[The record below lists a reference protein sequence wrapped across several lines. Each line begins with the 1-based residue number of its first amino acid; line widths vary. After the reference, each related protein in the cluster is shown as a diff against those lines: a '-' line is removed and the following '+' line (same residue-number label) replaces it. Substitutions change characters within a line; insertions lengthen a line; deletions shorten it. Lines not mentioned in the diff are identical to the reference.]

1 MFDTPKCPWSGL
13 MQVLRHPRGVLLSS
27 DGIVLVPCAALALVG
42 WEVVVAA
49 PSWDPSV
56 GCALGW
62 HDG

>member
-1 MFDTPKCPWSGL
+1 